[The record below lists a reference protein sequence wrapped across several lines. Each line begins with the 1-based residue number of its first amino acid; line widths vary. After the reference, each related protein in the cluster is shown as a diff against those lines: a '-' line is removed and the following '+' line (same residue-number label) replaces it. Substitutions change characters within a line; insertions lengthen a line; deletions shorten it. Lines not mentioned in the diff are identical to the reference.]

1 MSSARSLGE
10 EGRALHSIIHN
21 RSTGYSNKQAK
32 HKHCYSSS
40 TNFNSI
46 VKTQVI
52 RPPLGTAASPV
63 SIQVRLLMWAT
74 HPAGPSGNSSP
85 HTILHLPAMSKNMG
99 LTQTC
104 WSPAHLGLS
113 FGVLSAKGCWS
124 SQLPSLAVSHP
135 KPSYM
140 EWPLNSLGRSYRCF
154 APA

>member
-1 MSSARSLGE
+1 MR
-10 EGRALHSIIHN
+10 RAEPCTHN
-21 RSTGYSNKQAK
+21 PQQQCRLQQQASK
-32 HKHCYSSS
+32 TQALLQQPRKLQQH
-40 TNFNSI
+40 TA
-46 VKTQVI
+46 KTQVI

>member
-1 MSSARSLGE
+1 MSSSRSLGE
-10 EGRALHSIIHN
+10 EGRALHSITHN
-21 RSTGYSNKQAK
+21 RSTGYSDKQAK

-104 WSPAHLGLS
+104 WSPAHLDFS
-113 FGVLSAKGCWS
+113 FGVLNAKGSWS
-124 SQLPSLAVSHP
+124 SQLHSISCELPQAIPYGV
-135 KPSYM
+135 
-140 EWPLNSLGRSYRCF
+140 
-154 APA
+154 AA